1 MNYKGVSCPVCG
13 QPFQEGDDIVVCPE
27 CGAPHHR
34 ACYKQLG
41 HCAMEQQLHPQHLS
55 WQNPNDQPP
64 AAAADGSDD
73 IICPIFGLFCH
84 SEDESCPNCH
94 FPLKNKTESQ
104 PSNNNQRPV
113 VENPFDE
120 VSGQEQ
126 SPDFESMFGAI
137 YENDQIGG
145 FAAKDFIF
153 VIRQNYVYFLRV
165 FKILAQ
171 RVKAKV
177 FNWSAFF
184 FGFLYFFYRK
194 MYKIGALLFGF
205 YILSNVPAL
214 VLSFHMLEQ
223 TLADPML
230 MSSLQFD
237 LTGLGGWQIAAQLLM
252 YVRFG
257 VSISQRI
264 LPDPFVGGR
273 RKPAASPAGNRC
285 RHCFDLVRQH
295 CHGFTVGC
303 AVKSSKIVTPLSSAF
318 VHFTKEWAKAFFCP
332 FFP

>member
-73 IICPIFGLFCH
+73 IICPNCGLFCH

-126 SPDFESMFGAI
+126 S
-137 YENDQIGG
+137 
-145 FAAKDFIF
+145 
-153 VIRQNYVYFLRV
+153 
-165 FKILAQ
+165 
-171 RVKAKV
+171 
-177 FNWSAFF
+177 
-184 FGFLYFFYRK
+184 
-194 MYKIGALLFGF
+194 
-205 YILSNVPAL
+205 
-214 VLSFHMLEQ
+214 
-223 TLADPML
+223 
-230 MSSLQFD
+230 LQFD

-257 VSISQRI
+257 VSIYCGFTANRHYYNHCRQKISQ
-264 LPDPFVGGR
+264 LKAASTGGSPNEYYQTLSSVGG
-273 RKPAASPAGNRC
+273 ASPLPPLLAIAAVIA
-285 RHCFDLVRQH
+285 L
-295 CHGFTVGC
+295 TLC
-303 AVKSSKIVTPLSSAF
+303 ASIVMALLLG
-318 VHFTKEWAKAFFCP
+318 VQ
-332 FFP
+332 

>member
-73 IICPIFGLFCH
+73 IICPNCGLFCH

-171 RVKAKV
+171 RAKAKV

-194 MYKIGALLFGF
+194 MYKIGVLLFGF

-257 VSISQRI
+257 VSIYCGFTANRHYYNHCRQKISQ
-264 LPDPFVGGR
+264 LKAASTGGSPNEYYQTLSSVGG
-273 RKPAASPAGNRC
+273 ASPLPPLLAIAAVIA
-285 RHCFDLVRQH
+285 L
-295 CHGFTVGC
+295 TLC
-303 AVKSSKIVTPLSSAF
+303 ASIVMALLLG
-318 VHFTKEWAKAFFCP
+318 VQ
-332 FFP
+332 

>member
-1 MNYKGVSCPVCG
+1 MPELPL
-13 QPFQEGDDIVVCPE
+13 PF
-27 CGAPHHR
+27 
-34 ACYKQLG
+34 
-41 HCAMEQQLHPQHLS
+41 
-55 WQNPNDQPP
+55 
-64 AAAADGSDD
+64 
-73 IICPIFGLFCH
+73 
-84 SEDESCPNCH
+84 
-94 FPLKNKTESQ
+94 KNKTESQ

-137 YENDQIGG
+137 YENDRIGG

-257 VSISQRI
+257 VSIYCGFTANRHYYNHCRQKISQ
-264 LPDPFVGGR
+264 LKAASTGGSPNEYYQTLSSVGG
-273 RKPAASPAGNRC
+273 ASPLPPPAGNRC

-318 VHFTKEWAKAFFCP
+318 VHFTKEWAKAFLPVFSLTSYLYICYNSIVAAKLRQTLP
-332 FFP
+332 CKTGRALSPKRRCFDNGKTQRKL